1 MKPFII
7 VDDNVPMQFFGNC
20 VGCILDKRNKDRV
33 MVLTAEG
40 ESYPVGID
48 LLHFFSVQLYR
59 KVMEAWMTGGV
70 LFIPDLSGIGDDEMR
85 QVLMDLK
92 VVDREEGMEI
102 LKDYMEKI
110 KKL

>member
-1 MKPFII
+1 MKEFII

-20 VGCILDKRNKDRV
+20 VGCILDKRSKDRV
-33 MVLTAEG
+33 TILTAEG

-59 KVMEAWMTGGV
+59 KVMEAWIKGGM
-70 LFIPDLSGIGDDEMR
+70 LFIPDLSGIGDDELR

-92 VVDREEGMEI
+92 VVDREEGMKI
-102 LKDYMEKI
+102 LNEYMDEI